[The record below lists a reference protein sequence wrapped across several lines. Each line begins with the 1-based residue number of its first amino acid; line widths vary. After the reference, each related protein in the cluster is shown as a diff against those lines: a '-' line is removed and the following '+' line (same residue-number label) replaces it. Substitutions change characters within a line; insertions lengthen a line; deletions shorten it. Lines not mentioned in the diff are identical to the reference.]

1 MDGTKYLYKGRVL
14 SVQQTFSD
22 LKYGIISCPPRSIA
36 TSANY
41 RWVKNSSLG
50 RYDSREEA
58 QAALDAFARSR
69 KLPAVER

>member
-1 MDGTKYLYKGRVL
+1 MGGTSYLYRGRVL

-22 LKYGIISCPPRSIA
+22 LKFGVISCPPRAIA

-50 RYDSREEA
+50 RYSTREEA
-58 QAALDAFARSR
+58 QTALDAFAKSR